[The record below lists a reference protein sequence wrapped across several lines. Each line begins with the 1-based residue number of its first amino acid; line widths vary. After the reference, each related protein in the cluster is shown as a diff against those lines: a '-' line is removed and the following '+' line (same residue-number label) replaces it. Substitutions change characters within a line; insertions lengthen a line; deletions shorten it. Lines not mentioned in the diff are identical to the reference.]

1 MIKLELEVQEINCV
15 LQGLC
20 QMPYA
25 QVNALIA
32 KIQQQAQPQPQP
44 QIEVPQPPANETT
57 N

>member
-1 MIKLELEVQEINCV
+1 MIKLDLEVQEINCV

-32 KIQQQAQPQPQP
+32 KIQQQAQPQ
-44 QIEVPQPPANETT
+44 IEVPQPPANETT